1 MQYDLPTMS
10 ENTENRF
17 SRLSSIFQSTPIR
30 FGISIG
36 LLISVIFGF
45 VYLVLLHESGSAF
58 YPFAGLVFLGGPLLG
73 GMMTF
78 RRTQAQRIKA
88 FFASG
93 MAVLVMALLLFFVV
107 YAVLP
112 QFDRRSVQLPALCDG
127 FDGNLNPPANLL
139 YTLPD
144 GNAGILLTSD
154 AHSAVVAAIDSNHS
168 PVSST
173 LFLIN
178 KDNNQILQSLRFSND
193 VISAALDE
201 DTVYIYNDKLGY
213 LIDARS
219 GEFEENFLLIDNYGG
234 LSETDRPIISRA
246 SSGHWYFETTAV
258 ISSWHVDGTVKSRPH
273 LTFNGIARG
282 CFISGDTYE
291 VRQL

>member
-1 MQYDLPTMS
+1 MS

-17 SRLSSIFQSTPIR
+17 STLSFIFQSTPIR
-30 FGISIG
+30 LGISIS
-36 LLISVIFGF
+36 LLISIIFGF
-45 VYLVLLHESGSAF
+45 VYLAVLHEPGSAF

-73 GMMTF
+73 GISVVM
-78 RRTQAQRIKA
+78 RTQAQRIKA
-88 FFASG
+88 FFASST
-93 MAVLVMALLLFFVV
+93 AIFVIVLLLFFVV
-107 YAVLP
+107 YAILP
-112 QFDRRSVQLPALCDG
+112 QFDRTSVQLPAFCDG

-144 GNAGILLTSD
+144 GNTGILLTSD
-154 AHSAVVAAIDSNHS
+154 AHSAVIATIDSNHS
-168 PVSST
+168 PFSST

-213 LIDARS
+213 LIEART
-219 GEFEENFLLIDNYGG
+219 GEFEQNFLLIDNYGG

-246 SSGHWYFETTAV
+246 SSGHWYMETTAV

-273 LTFNGIARG
+273 LTFNSIALG
-282 CFISGDTYE
+282 CFISGDTHE
-291 VRQL
+291 VTQL